1 MEMEKLP
8 KVEKVREVMQKRDR
22 KAQLLRQLA
31 DEITGFGLIMTRY
44 L

>member
-1 MEMEKLP
+1 MKKEKP

-22 KAQLLRQLA
+22 KAQLLRHLA
-31 DEITGFGLIMTRY
+31 DEITAFGLIMTRY